1 MPGAVIPLYNT
12 NTSSK
17 VIYYICTHMSS
28 KQTNKQTNTKHLPPP
43 KVVSD
48 CGKDAKVSFAEV
60 LATTTTVTVV
70 AGGIP
75 VMIAGVSGVVGP
87 GIIMSLGTVV

>member
-1 MPGAVIPLYNT
+1 MPGAVISLYNT

-17 VIYYICTHMSS
+17 VIFYTFIIRTYTHTC
-28 KQTNKQTNTKHLPPP
+28 QANNQHLPPP

-48 CGKDAKVSFAEV
+48 CGKDTKVSFAEV
-60 LATTTTVTVV
+60 LATTTTVTAV

-87 GIIMSLGTVV
+87 GIVMSLGTVV